1 MEYNLINVFY
11 FLIFVI
17 TLKLFF
23 RRLKN
28 PPPAPPSLPIIGN
41 LYQLKKQPLH
51 RAFHGL
57 SQKYGPV
64 LSLRFGSQPI
74 LVVSSASAA
83 EECFTKN
90 DIVFA
95 NRFHSTTTK
104 YLGYNN
110 TIITASSY
118 GDHWRNLRRIS
129 SLEILSNHRLN
140 SFLGVRKDE
149 TMKLLRKM
157 VKISGKEESA
167 KVELRPMFAELTFN
181 IVIRMVC
188 GKRYYGEE
196 YDGTTAEEAKKFR
209 ELMNEI
215 SQFGLGSNLGDF
227 VPLFRIFRSHKKLR
241 KVGEKLDAFF
251 QGLID
256 EHRNKKESS
265 NTMIEHLLSSQKSQP
280 DYYTDQIIKGLI
292 MVPR

>member
-1 MEYNLINVFY
+1 
-11 FLIFVI
+11 
-17 TLKLFF
+17 
-23 RRLKN
+23 
-28 PPPAPPSLPIIGN
+28 
-41 LYQLKKQPLH
+41 
-51 RAFHGL
+51 
-57 SQKYGPV
+57 
-64 LSLRFGSQPI
+64 
-74 LVVSSASAA
+74 
-83 EECFTKN
+83 
-90 DIVFA
+90 
-95 NRFHSTTTK
+95 
-104 YLGYNN
+104 
-110 TIITASSY
+110 
-118 GDHWRNLRRIS
+118 
-129 SLEILSNHRLN
+129 
-140 SFLGVRKDE
+140 LGVRKDE